1 MMLKVVIVDDE
12 APARQLLREYLSA
25 HADLVIVGEANNGVD
40 AIKVIQEM
48 QPELIFLD
56 VQMPGLTGLEVLTH
70 LDELPLIIF
79 STAFDQYALKAFEL
93 HAVDYLLKPY
103 TRERFETALSHLSSR
118 LKKPQEAV
126 RTLTQAMVDE
136 QDKHPFPRKILV
148 SRGSKLV
155 GVNVEDIQWVSA
167 DGDYSSLI
175 TESGRYLSQY
185 GIGQLEQKLDPELF
199 IRVHRSSI
207 LNLNF
212 VKEVFRA
219 GHTYD
224 AKMQNGDVVKVSRSY
239 VPKVKKLIF

>member
-12 APARQLLREYLSA
+12 APARQLLRQYLSM
-25 HADLVIVGEANNGVD
+25 HPELVVVGEANNGVD

-48 QPELIFLD
+48 RPELIFLD
-56 VQMPGLTGLEVLTH
+56 VQMPGLTGLQVLTH

-79 STAFDQYALKAFEL
+79 STAYDQYALKAFEL

-103 TRERFETALSHLSSR
+103 TRDRFETAISHLSAR
-118 LKKPQEAV
+118 LQKPQEAV

-136 QDKHPFPRKILV
+136 QDQNTYPRKILV
-148 SRGSKLV
+148 ARGNKLV
-155 GVNVEDIQWVSA
+155 AVNVDDIQWVSA

-175 TESGRYLSQY
+175 TANGRFLSQY
-185 GIGQLEQKLDPELF
+185 GIGQLEKKLDPSSFL
-199 IRVHRSSI
+199 RVHRSSI
-207 LNLNF
+207 LNINY
-212 VKEVFRA
+212 VKEVFRE

-239 VPKVKKLIF
+239 VPKVKEIIF